1 MSLPLM
7 LLVLN
12 EQKSIE
18 YTNIY
23 LERGTQKRQETVDS
37 KFVRYSLGSIQKVWS
52 STSCFSLEDLRDILW
67 QTVF

>member
-23 LERGTQKRQETVDS
+23 LEERNTKKARNCGLQVC
-37 KFVRYSLGSIQKVWS
+37 SIQFRINSEGLVLNQLFLS
-52 STSCFSLEDLRDILW
+52 GGP
-67 QTVF
+67 